1 MSNLVTIPIED
12 DFETT
17 LSSVWTGGT
26 GTVNVNSTPSGSMPV
41 GQFSYIVVDP

>member
-1 MSNLVTIPIED
+1 MADLTNIPLQD

-17 LSSVWTGGT
+17 LSAVWTGGT
-26 GTVNVNSTPSGSMPV
+26 GVVNVNSTPAGSMPA